1 MLQASVLQVLATAVA
16 AAAAAAVVGVRQKRN
31 SFAVEG
37 GILRTALSLISRRD
51 YVIEM

>member
-1 MLQASVLQVLATAVA
+1 VLQASVLQVLATTVAVA
-16 AAAAAAVVGVRQKRN
+16 AVVVGVRQKRN

-51 YVIEM
+51 YVIDM